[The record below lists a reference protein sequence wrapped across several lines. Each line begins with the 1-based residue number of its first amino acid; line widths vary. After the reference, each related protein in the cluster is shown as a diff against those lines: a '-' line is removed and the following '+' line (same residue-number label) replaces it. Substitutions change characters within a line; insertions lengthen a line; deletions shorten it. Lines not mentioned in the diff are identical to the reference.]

1 MLDVFWIWH
10 WEIQHIPF
18 EFLML
23 KMFTCE
29 VFWEISLQIQVI
41 DNFSSSSRPRTASY
55 TSFDSSWPSSLWTT
69 VKILQYRNMWYTH
82 FLSFYISP
90 STAWASSMLHAC
102 TLNLKFFQNILG
114 FENPE
119 PNIFWGEPIFL
130 DHFIKI
136 LQKMKGNQYKVV

>member
-10 WEIQHIPF
+10 WEIQHMPF

-23 KMFTCE
+23 KMFTCG
-29 VFWEISLQIQVI
+29 VFWEIYLQIQVI

-82 FLSFYISP
+82 FLSFYISH
-90 STAWASSMLHAC
+90 SSAWASAMLHAC
-102 TLNLKFFQNILG
+102 TLEMHSDHAWSTVYLG
-114 FENPE
+114 RKANK
-119 PNIFWGEPIFL
+119 NCKSKTQQL
-130 DHFIKI
+130 TS
-136 LQKMKGNQYKVV
+136 QR